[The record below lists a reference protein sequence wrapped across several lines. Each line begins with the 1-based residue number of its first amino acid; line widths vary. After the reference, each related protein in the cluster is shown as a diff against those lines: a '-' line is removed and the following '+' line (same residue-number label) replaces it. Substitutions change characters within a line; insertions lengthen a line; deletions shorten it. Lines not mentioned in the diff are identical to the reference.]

1 MFYLLPPNQLALEKG
16 EAVPNYLATHGI
28 AMFVV
33 LISTELAIGYACS
46 KKCVYR
52 FNDFIGSL
60 SSGTCQ
66 QLVGTLTSR
75 LLNPKGSFT
84 VVQSKYSLMT
94 LNVKARP
101 IQSWLLLMMGVD
113 LAYYWAHRCLHV
125 FHLGWAAHSVHHSG
139 EDYNLPTAL
148 RQGALQPL
156 MTWIFS
162 LPLALF
168 FPAESI
174 LVHLQLN
181 TLYQF
186 WIHTE
191 FCGRLGWLEFLF
203 NTPFHHRVHH
213 RPPGNCNYAGVL
225 IVWDRLFKTYSTE
238 TERLDHYG
246 LAQAVRSFNVWEL
259 NLQHWRKIAGSSR
272 GFQGVGLW
280 RLIRAS
286 LGHRAHH
293 PMRFSPQALLDPF
306 DPMKNGSWALPKEAT
321 GKYQGADLTLLG
333 KTAALTV
340 FLGSFLCLQR
350 AERKNVELMQ
360 LCCNVGAGLLWLG
373 ALGDMLDQ
381 GTCNRSLM
389 LKMFTAASVT
399 LGDFALTAGV

>member
-1 MFYLLPPNQLALEKG
+1 LW
-16 EAVPNYLATHGI
+16 
-28 AMFVV
+28 
-33 LISTELAIGYACS
+33 
-46 KKCVYR
+46 
-52 FNDFIGSL
+52 
-60 SSGTCQ
+60 
-66 QLVGTLTSR
+66 
-75 LLNPKGSFT
+75 
-84 VVQSKYSLMT
+84 
-94 LNVKARP
+94 VKATRP

-113 LAYYWAHRCLHV
+113 LASYWAHRCLHV

-286 LGHRAHH
+286 LGHCRLAAGTSIGDS
-293 PMRFSPQALLDPF
+293 RF
-306 DPMKNGSWALPKEAT
+306 KIGSC
-321 GKYQGADLTLLG
+321 
-333 KTAALTV
+333 AALKGYT
-340 FLGSFLCLQR
+340 
-350 AERKNVELMQ
+350 
-360 LCCNVGAGLLWLG
+360 
-373 ALGDMLDQ
+373 
-381 GTCNRSLM
+381 
-389 LKMFTAASVT
+389 
-399 LGDFALTAGV
+399 

>member
-1 MFYLLPPNQLALEKG
+1 
-16 EAVPNYLATHGI
+16 
-28 AMFVV
+28 MFVV

-94 LNVKARP
+94 LNVKARPLGHWLVISGDFKIWLSILYGIVWDSDPSCLFWIFLWVKATRP

-246 LAQAVRSFNVWEL
+246 LAQPVRSFNVWEL

-272 GFQGVGLW
+272 SFQGVGLW

-286 LGHRAHH
+286 LGHRRLAAGTSIGDSHS
-293 PMRFSPQALLDPF
+293 RF
-306 DPMKNGSWALPKEAT
+306 MIGSC
-321 GKYQGADLTLLG
+321 
-333 KTAALTV
+333 AALKGYTWTTWM
-340 FLGSFLCLQR
+340 
-350 AERKNVELMQ
+350 RKCKWIRNIWKQ
-360 LCCNVGAGLLWLG
+360 
-373 ALGDMLDQ
+373 
-381 GTCNRSLM
+381 
-389 LKMFTAASVT
+389 
-399 LGDFALTAGV
+399 